1 VFSAKQRDAV
11 RAAILEAAESDARIS
26 GGAITGS
33 AAGGTQDEWSDVDVA
48 FGVRQG
54 SSVDSVLADFTDLM
68 YRRFDA
74 RHHVDVRVPS
84 WIYRVFL
91 LPSTLQVDIAVAPQ
105 SEFGARSPRFR
116 LVFGEAADLPPPSP
130 ATAEGLIGLA
140 WLLALH
146 VRSSL
151 ERGKLWSAEFFVS
164 WLRDQILALACLRH
178 GLPVTE
184 ARGVDQLPSE
194 VARPFEET
202 LVRSLDRDE
211 LRRAFM
217 ASVNRLLVEA
227 RLADPTLADRI
238 EPALRE
244 TAGLDPPTNR

>member
-1 VFSAKQRDAV
+1 VFSAQERDAV
-11 RAAILEAAESDARIS
+11 RAAILEAAQSDDRVS

-33 AAGGTQDEWSDVDVA
+33 AAGGTEDKWSDVDVA

-54 SSVDSVLADFTDLM
+54 ASIDSLLADFTDLM
-68 YRRFDA
+68 YWRLGA
-74 RHHVDVRVPS
+74 LHHVDVRAGN

-91 LPSTLQVDIAVAPQ
+91 LATTLQVDIAVAPQ
-105 SEFGARSPRFR
+105 SEFGARAPTFH
-116 LVFGEAADLPPPSP
+116 LVFGEAADLPQPSP
-130 ATAEGLIGLA
+130 AGPEGLIGLA

-178 GLPVTE
+178 GLPVSE
-184 ARGVDQLPSE
+184 ARGVDRLPAE
-194 VARPFEET
+194 VKGPFEET
-202 LVRSLDRDE
+202 LVRSLDEAE
-211 LRRAFM
+211 LRRAFTAAVSCM
-217 ASVNRLLVEA
+217 LVEM
-227 RLADPTLADRI
+227 RLADTTLADRI

-244 TAGLDPPTNR
+244 TAGLAQPTDR